1 MQKKAI
7 LEISDAAAER
17 VKELLAARG
26 KPSLGVRV
34 GVKSGGCNGLSYFVE
49 YADEKN
55 KFDEEI
61 SDKGVVILV
70 DPKAVIYLLGSKMD
84 YVEEDFKKGFAFVNP
99 NQKGSCG
106 CGESF
111 NV

>member
-1 MQKKAI
+1 MQPV
-7 LEISDAAAER
+7 LNLTDEAALR
-17 VKELLAARG
+17 VKNLLNSRG
-26 KPSLGVRV
+26 KESLGVRV

-55 KFDEEI
+55 DFDEI
-61 SDKGVVILV
+61 INDKGVTILI
-70 DPKAVIYLLGSKMD
+70 DPKAIIYLLGSTMD
-84 YVEEDFKKGFAFVNP
+84 YVEQDFKKGFTFSNP